1 MQVKERGIILIPID
15 FTKQSLLAVKQSYN
29 LAKYTHSKLV
39 LLHVYTKTGEE
50 SYDALNKLTKQTE
63 KRRDIKKDK
72 TVKEKEKLWD
82 TILVETGDSSSS
94 DDEYGYGTH

>member
-63 KRRDIKKDK
+63 Q
-72 TVKEKEKLWD
+72 ES
-82 TILVETGDSSSS
+82 G
-94 DDEYGYGTH
+94 

>member
-1 MQVKERGIILIPID
+1 MTGVDTSFEE
-15 FTKQSLLAVKQSYN
+15 
-29 LAKYTHSKLV
+29 KL
-39 LLHVYTKTGEE
+39 
-50 SYDALNKLTKQTE
+50 SKQTE

-72 TVKEKEKLWD
+72 SVKEKEKLWD

>member
-1 MQVKERGIILIPID
+1 MTGVDTSFEE
-15 FTKQSLLAVKQSYN
+15 
-29 LAKYTHSKLV
+29 KL
-39 LLHVYTKTGEE
+39 
-50 SYDALNKLTKQTE
+50 SKQTE

-72 TVKEKEKLWD
+72 SIKEKEKLWD

>member
-39 LLHVYTKTGEE
+39 LLHVYEKTGEE
-50 SYDALNKLTKQTE
+50 SYYALNKLTKQTE
-63 KRRDIKKDK
+63 Q
-72 TVKEKEKLWD
+72 
-82 TILVETGDSSSS
+82 
-94 DDEYGYGTH
+94 